1 MSAVNGGEAPVP
13 APAQPLPVIL
23 RFRTVHLEPSI
34 VLLGGI
40 RRPEKHVLV
49 LALSKGAAVKLAQT
63 CLEIAEFLSAHDPRA
78 LYPLSLP
85 GALMESLEAHAILKA
100 RADAL
105 KAAGPV
111 TS

>member
-40 RRPEKHVLV
+40 KRPEKHVLV
-49 LALSKGAAVKLAQT
+49 LALSKGAAVKLSQTLLEVAQ
-63 CLEIAEFLSAHDPRA
+63 FLKEHPPNA

-85 GALMESLEAHAILKA
+85 GALMPSEEAHGVLKLKDEA
-100 RADAL
+100 R
-105 KAAGPV
+105 KAMGK
-111 TS
+111 T